1 MMSIKTDK
9 NISIDSIFQEAAGEI
24 DSIFSSFR
32 DLHGIYKTSFD
43 NLEKALGELPQT
55 YRTKVNNT
63 KKSFSNM
70 AATVENKQNNISNK
84 LYAQALVILMGN
96 AESITKEL
104 FRNLLRQNVRSVNF
118 KENIQISL
126 KSVLFATND
135 ADLADVV
142 LQKLESESNPA
153 DKLNFQNVLQMK
165 GIFKGYLNI
174 EIDKGVT
181 NSLNKYWQIRHSI
194 IHNGSVFDQRC
205 IDNINKT
212 DPEFAKSYTVGDK
225 VTVNKVMYD
234 ECFAKLTFM
243 FQSLDDEIER
253 LKLKYVDET
262 DLSSGKE

>member
-1 MMSIKTDK
+1 MKTKANTGD
-9 NISIDSIFQEAAGEI
+9 NISVDSIFQEAAGEI

-32 DLHGIYKTSFD
+32 DLHEIYKTSFD
-43 NLEKALGELPQT
+43 TLEKSLDELPQV
-55 YRTKVNNT
+55 YRAKVNNA
-63 KKSFSNM
+63 KESFSNM
-70 AATVENKQNNISNK
+70 AETVENKQNNISNK

-126 KSVLFATND
+126 KSVLVAAND
-135 ADLADVV
+135 ADLANVV

-153 DKLNFQNVLQMK
+153 DKLNFQNILQMK

-174 EIDKGVT
+174 EVDNDVA
-181 NSLNKYWQIRHSI
+181 NSLNKYWQIRHLI
-194 IHNGSVFDQRC
+194 IHNGSIFDQRC

-212 DPEFAKSYTVGDK
+212 DPEFAKRHTVGEK
-225 VTVNKVMYD
+225 VTVSKAMYD

-243 FQSLDDEIER
+243 FQGLDNEIER
-253 LKLKYVDET
+253 LSLRYT
-262 DLSSGKE
+262 DGIDLGDY

>member
-1 MMSIKTDK
+1 MMASIEIDK
-9 NISIDSIFQEAAGEI
+9 NISVDSIFQEAAGEI

-32 DLHGIYKTSFD
+32 DLHEIYKTSFD
-43 NLEKALGELPQT
+43 TLEKSLDELPQV
-55 YRTKVNNT
+55 YRTKVNNA

-70 AATVENKQNNISNK
+70 AGTVENKQNNISNK

-126 KSVLFATND
+126 KSVLTVAND
-135 ADLADVV
+135 ADLANVV

-153 DKLNFQNVLQMK
+153 DKLNFQNILQMK

-174 EIDKGVT
+174 ELDNDVA

-212 DPEFAKSYTVGDK
+212 DPGFVKRHVVGEK
-225 VTVNKVMYD
+225 VTVDKAMYD

-243 FQSLDDEIER
+243 FQGLDDEIER
-253 LKLKYVDET
+253 LNLRYMDRI
-262 DLSSGKE
+262 DLGS